1 MSDALIA
8 AIDLVSL
15 FIMSF
20 ALVLLYHHRSRILRE
35 IWFVLLF
42 LFILGIFN
50 FISNV
55 LEWSGIISFLD
66 YYEDY
71 FEILQM
77 GFWGILFFTYFQL
90 QSRQKILKAQL
101 DYKKALRNS
110 EFYKDLLSHDFRNI
124 LQGILSALYLI
135 ESIKDQEARGD
146 TFKELIARLRDHVW
160 RGKELINTIKKI
172 SKIQD
177 EVANLFE
184 VDLLLMLQE
193 SITEIKEKH
202 FDKKMQIQIKVDE
215 GIFQDRKIRVK
226 ANGLLKEVFI
236 NLLDNSIKHNNNE
249 KILVDVEI
257 SRENRVKGH
266 FIKMAFIDNGPGI
279 NISLRKRIFD
289 RTKSRGLG
297 LILVKTIVEK
307 LGGEI
312 WFEDKKQGSPSKGVK
327 VVLIIPEVKN
337 ADVT

>member
-135 ESIKDQEARGD
+135 ESI
-146 TFKELIARLRDHVW
+146 
-160 RGKELINTIKKI
+160 
-172 SKIQD
+172 
-177 EVANLFE
+177 
-184 VDLLLMLQE
+184 
-193 SITEIKEKH
+193 
-202 FDKKMQIQIKVDE
+202 
-215 GIFQDRKIRVK
+215 
-226 ANGLLKEVFI
+226 
-236 NLLDNSIKHNNNE
+236 
-249 KILVDVEI
+249 
-257 SRENRVKGH
+257 
-266 FIKMAFIDNGPGI
+266 
-279 NISLRKRIFD
+279 
-289 RTKSRGLG
+289 
-297 LILVKTIVEK
+297 
-307 LGGEI
+307 
-312 WFEDKKQGSPSKGVK
+312 
-327 VVLIIPEVKN
+327 
-337 ADVT
+337 

>member
-1 MSDALIA
+1 
-8 AIDLVSL
+8 
-15 FIMSF
+15 
-20 ALVLLYHHRSRILRE
+20 
-35 IWFVLLF
+35 
-42 LFILGIFN
+42 
-50 FISNV
+50 
-55 LEWSGIISFLD
+55 
-66 YYEDY
+66 
-71 FEILQM
+71 
-77 GFWGILFFTYFQL
+77 
-90 QSRQKILKAQL
+90 
-101 DYKKALRNS
+101 
-110 EFYKDLLSHDFRNI
+110 
-124 LQGILSALYLI
+124 
-135 ESIKDQEARGD
+135 
-146 TFKELIARLRDHVW
+146 
-160 RGKELINTIKKI
+160 I